1 LINDGRCLRFEW
13 NSHAGHEASS
23 VLHFAMVIGRIR
35 GDLRHPANEFFS
47 VSPDP
52 AWWSQAQSG

>member
-1 LINDGRCLRFEW
+1 LINDDRCLRF
-13 NSHAGHEASS
+13 AGHEASS